1 MRCNLFKFVFMK
13 TVLIIR
19 HAKSS
24 WGGIGQKDFERPL
37 DTSGETDAATMAL
50 KIFNKNIPIDLLL
63 SSTANRAATT
73 CLYFAAVNNIHHSQ
87 IVFLD
92 KLYNA
97 PEYIFTDVIA
107 ALDNTKNTIAIF
119 AHNPGITEYVS
130 TLCSNVEFYDMPPC
144 GIFAVSAKVDS
155 WVNFENAEKEFLFFE
170 QP

>member
-1 MRCNLFKFVFMK
+1 MK

-37 DTSGETDAATMAL
+37 DASGETDAAKMAL
-50 KIFNKNIPIDLLL
+50 KISDKNLPIDLLV

-73 CLYFAAVNNIHHSQ
+73 CLYFAEVNKIQHTE

-107 ALDNTKNTIAIF
+107 ALDDSKNTVAIF

-144 GIFAVSAKVDS
+144 GVFAVSANVES
-155 WVNFENAEKEFLFFE
+155 WINFENAEKQFLFFE
-170 QP
+170 SPI